1 MFKNLWYSIFG
12 LPTVSSALA
21 DFKKIHA
28 KLVLVAKLQQ
38 VRADEQSHAAAVAAS
53 AAGQA
58 AYEVDRAILKA
69 DKIAAEWL

>member
-28 KLVLVAKLQQ
+28 KLVNVAKLHQKL
-38 VRADEQSHAAAVAAS
+38 ADQKTKEASIAAS

-58 AYEVDRAILKA
+58 HYEADRAITKA
-69 DKIAAEWL
+69 VKIANEWL